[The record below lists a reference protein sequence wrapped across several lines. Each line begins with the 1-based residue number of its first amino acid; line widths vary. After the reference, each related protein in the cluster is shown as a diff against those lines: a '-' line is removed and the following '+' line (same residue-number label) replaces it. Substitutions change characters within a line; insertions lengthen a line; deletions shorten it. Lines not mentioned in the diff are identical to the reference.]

1 MIVNGWDSDAMAE
14 LAEKF
19 RWDAATTARLD
30 RLHTG
35 FDALRST
42 PAAQTLDRV
51 KLARAVGAAADL
63 MAVIEDG
70 AIDGYYGDWADLIA
84 DAYEAA
90 GYPGWCGEPRP
101 HSPHQRSDEEACPG
115 VPETPTKDASHD

>member
-1 MIVNGWDSDAMAE
+1 MQKVTEHIIAIEIEAYE
-14 LAEKF
+14 LGC
-19 RWDAATTARLD
+19 AATASA
-30 RLHTG
+30 
-35 FDALRST
+35 FRST

>member
-1 MIVNGWDSDAMAE
+1 MRYGYAWTAVPFPDQWHAVARAVAAEYRRHMA
-14 LAEKF
+14 
-19 RWDAATTARLD
+19 
-30 RLHTG
+30 
-35 FDALRST
+35 ALRST